1 MKRHKLINL
10 IILAAMLALGGCGDG
25 LLLPAAQS
33 LPTESSSA
41 ASSTPERSEN
51 SLSDGQSLSHETAAE
66 SSTSGQPEDIP
77 VTLDILT
84 SIQLEAGVSEITA
97 ADLFEEYNAQQ
108 VTFRTFLSAEELA
121 MAGAT
126 YQVDVIYLNQPVTVT
141 VEIVDTTPPTIEGV
155 KALSVD
161 AGASLSYKKDI
172 LLSDNAAGEILLE
185 IDNSLVDLN
194 VPGTYPIRYTATDG
208 SGNQSAA
215 DTTVTVNAAH
225 VPTEEDAYALADTL
239 IAQIITPE
247 MSKYDTAYT
256 LWNWCRTNI
265 RYAASAENYSSVWA
279 GAYEGLQKKS
289 GDCYTYYATYSLLLT
304 RCGIDNLCVART
316 GGISD
321 HWWNLVNVGDGW
333 YHCDSSPRRRGD
345 PYLCFMQTDAQV
357 QAYTESYPDIPNYY
371 VFDGS
376 LYPDRET
383 VVIFGDDPAASTD
396 SEQ

>member
-1 MKRHKLINL
+1 MKLHKIINL
-10 IILAAMLALGGCGDG
+10 IGLAAMLALGGCGDD
-25 LLLPAAQS
+25 LLLPATQS
-33 LPTESSSA
+33 LPAESSSA
-41 ASSTPERSEN
+41 AASGPERSE
-51 SLSDGQSLSHETAAE
+51 SIFSDEQDFSHEAE
-66 SSTSGQPEDIP
+66 SSSSGQPEDIP
-77 VTLDILT
+77 VILDILT
-84 SIQLEAGVSEITA
+84 SIQLEAGVSEISA

-108 VTFRTFLSAEELA
+108 VIFQTFLSAEELA
-121 MAGAT
+121 VAGAIYEIDVT
-126 YQVDVIYLNQPVTVT
+126 YLDQPVTVT

-155 KALSVD
+155 KSLSVNI
-161 AGASLSYKKDI
+161 GASLSYKKDI

-185 IDNSLVDLN
+185 IDNSLVNLN

-208 SGNQSAA
+208 SGNQSSA
-215 DTTVTVNAAH
+215 DTTVTVNATH
-225 VPTEEDAYALADTL
+225 IPTEEDAFALADTL
-239 IAQIITPE
+239 IARIITPE

-279 GAYEGLQKKS
+279 GGYEGLNKKS

-304 RCGIDNLCVART
+304 RCGIDNLCVARV
-316 GGISD
+316 GGTSD
-321 HWWNLVNVGDGW
+321 HWWNLVNIGDGW

-357 QAYTESYPDIPNYY
+357 QAYTESYSGVPNYY

-383 VVIFGDDPAASTD
+383 AVIFGDVPAASTD